1 MPQRFLSIR
10 NLEKYQTNRKQN
22 PPWFKIHRVMFGD
35 PEFVKLSTAY
45 RFLYIGLIHL
55 AVESGNKIYN
65 DDTFILQ
72 RLYIPSTDGILKTYK
87 GHTKLDLTPLYR
99 AGFLYTTNL
108 SRVLSEGERE
118 GEREREESREEGT
131 ALASQS
137 LMVDTVVD
145 LWNKIPGVVKP
156 KSITGPIRKRLL
168 ACLDKQPDS
177 VWWTTYFD
185 KIKDSAFLTGRKTDF
200 AATLDWV
207 LGPKNMAK
215 ILAGN
220 YDDRA
225 PVIKESAI
233 MEQARA
239 FLGRG

>member
-1 MPQRFLSIR
+1 MIVQIR
-10 NLEKYQTNRKQN
+10 NWQKHQHYKGRR
-22 PPWFKIHRVMFGD
+22 PPW
-35 PEFVKLSTAY
+35 VKLY
-45 RFLYIGLIHL
+45 RDLLDDEEFHLLSPQAAKTLMLLWLLASEDESMQGLLPSKKKIAFRL
-55 AVESGNKIYN
+55 RMTEKLLES
-65 DDTFILQ
+65 
-72 RLYIPSTDGILKTYK
+72 S
-87 GHTKLDLTPLYR
+87 
-99 AGFLYTTNL
+99 
-108 SRVLSEGERE
+108 LSELSHWVVQDASTLQADCQQLVPSEDRGQRPELE
-118 GEREREESREEGT
+118 TRERDQRTDS
-131 ALASQS
+131 ALAAQS
-137 LMVDTVVD
+137 LMVDTVVN

-168 ACLDKQPDS
+168 ACLDKQPELL
-177 VWWTTYFD
+177 WWTTYFD

-239 FLGRG
+239 FLGRV